1 MAVSGLWTAGPL
13 AEGVVLAA
21 LDEVVDVGLGVADK
35 APDPATGK
43 VTAAGEL
50 AHHRLGHGDRVGDLL
65 RREQRSRKGSRR
77 GGRSRRCA
85 HGYTAIRCSYR
96 GAGAP
101 VGGGGALVPVMRAC
115 STARTAVVC

>member
-43 VTAAGEL
+43 VAAAGEL
-50 AHHRLGHGDRVGDLL
+50 AHHRLGHGDRVGHLL
-65 RREQRSRKGSRR
+65 RGEQRSWHDARGR
-77 GGRSRRCA
+77 GGVKELA

-101 VGGGGALVPVMRAC
+101 VGGGGALVPAMRAC
-115 STARTAVVC
+115 STARRAVVC